1 MATHFDISIIPILKK
16 QCVIIFSNSTIGI
29 LYDNLVSLCMHLKYY
44 ELSLINIDTFLS
56 STLS

>member
-1 MATHFDISIIPILKK
+1 MATHFNISIIPILKK
-16 QCVIIFSNSTIGI
+16 QCVIIARCMIGT
-29 LYDNLVSLCMHLKYY
+29 LYDNLGSLCMHLKYY